1 MVQLKHKQPETLRK
15 FFYHVVGGYLDD
27 VDIWYLQ
34 AEAMQACGAIVT
46 RDFSEYQLY
55 RTGVLSATRDILD
68 IQWRDFK
75 HGGWKRPE
83 DDVILAIA
91 GREQRR
97 LAVPGVVFE
106 RDDTGD
112 MQPFRFHICM
122 PVHLGDILKHDGGRE
137 LRGSD
142 DYPGFLEAKR
152 DAYAPYTSDGMY
164 KKEDDW
170 CSRAVA
176 EAMIRLLRQS
186 DDDNTELAACVTGWA
201 LYAFVLWHVGQYRS
215 FSSKQAKTQF
225 AGTELEQM
233 LDDIDTAADSMFTV
247 QAGDFTALKSSGPG
261 TVSAALDR
269 FMTAYSTGKFPLDFT
284 RDKIQVD
291 KRAVERFPEELRGC
305 LEKGARSPREWQ
317 RAFAAV
323 GDRWIA
329 QRMGWMEWME

>member
-1 MVQLKHKQPETLRK
+1 MSMMELKHKQTETLRK
-15 FFYHVVGGYLDD
+15 FFYHVIGDYLDD
-27 VDIWYLQ
+27 VDIWYWQ
-34 AEAMQACGAIVT
+34 TEAMQACGAIVT
-46 RDFSEYQLY
+46 RDFNEYQLY

-68 IQWRDFK
+68 VQWRDFE

-83 DDVILAIA
+83 DGAIRAIA
-91 GREQRR
+91 GCEQRR

-122 PVHLGDILKHDGGRE
+122 PVHLRDILKHDGGRE
-137 LRGSD
+137 LRKSD

-152 DAYAPYTSDGMY
+152 DAYAPYTSDDVYY
-164 KKEDDW
+164 KEYDW

-176 EAMIRLLRQS
+176 EAMIGLLRQA
-186 DDDNTELAACVTGWA
+186 DDSNAELAACVTGWA
-201 LYAFVLWHVGQYRS
+201 LYAFTMWHVGRYRS
-215 FSSKQAKTQF
+215 FCSKQAKTQF
-225 AGTELEQM
+225 SGTELEQM
-233 LDDIDTAADSMFTV
+233 LDDIDAAAQEMVAV
-247 QAGDFTALKSSGPG
+247 QAGDFTALKSAGPD

-269 FMTAYSTGKFPLDFT
+269 FMAAYSTGKFPLDLT

-291 KRAVERFPEELRGC
+291 KRAVERLPKELRGC

-323 GDRWIA
+323 GNRWIA
-329 QRMGWMEWME
+329 KHTG